1 MNTTLRTLF
10 FASFSLVS
18 LSPVSAEEV
27 SPTTIDADAS
37 TSIVSAESDAR
48 LDESTQASLGVMVTS
63 LPEVLA
69 SHLPEALPNGRGILI
84 SNVVEGSAADTAG
97 LQRNDILVR
106 YDDQDLYSSE
116 QLIKRV
122 RNDKP
127 GDEVTL
133 DYIRGGKPQS
143 TKVVLDKTLKSRR
156 TPMNEWSG
164 MTPPFNFPWSSV
176 FPSFSTNPNIA
187 NDNNTQ
193 WNEFVSLSVVKEAD
207 GTYTARITFNDE
219 NDESV
224 SHEFKGTRQEVKAAI
239 DADTSLPDQHKQ
251 HLLRTLDDRANEVR
265 DFRMNGLRR
274 NHWQSSPFDWQSF
287 QF

>member
-1 MNTTLRTLF
+1 MNAYLRTLLVTL
-10 FASFSLVS
+10 FSLVS
-18 LSPVSAEEV
+18 LSAVSAEEA

-37 TSIVSAESDAR
+37 TPIVSKESGGI
-48 LDESTQASLGVMVTS
+48 LDESTQASLGVMVAS

-69 SHLPEALPNGRGILI
+69 SHLPEALPNGRGILV
-84 SNVVEGSAADTAG
+84 SNVVEGSAADAAG

-127 GDEVTL
+127 GDEVAL
-133 DYIRGGKPQS
+133 EYIRGGKLQS
-143 TKVVLDKTLKSRR
+143 TKVVLDKTLKPRR
-156 TPMNEWSG
+156 TPVNEWSG
-164 MTPPFNFPWSSV
+164 MTPPFNFPWSSML
-176 FPSFSTNPNIA
+176 PSFSTNQNIA
-187 NDNNTQ
+187 GNDNTE

-219 NDESV
+219 NGESV
-224 SHEFKGTRQEVKAAI
+224 SHEFKGKRQEVRDAI
-239 DADTSLPDQHKQ
+239 NADTSLPEHRKNQ
-251 HLLRTLDDRANEVR
+251 LLRTLDDRAN
-265 DFRMNGLRR
+265 DFRDSLLNGLRR
-274 NHWQSSPFDWQSF
+274 NHWQSRPFNWQSF